1 MKKIILLI
9 LCSLFGL
16 MMLNSGLNKLLN
28 YMPMPELTPEQV
40 VLFGTLAT
48 LKWLMPL
55 VAITEIIGG
64 ILIAIPKTRA
74 LGAIVI
80 LPVMVGIVVHHAVH
94 DPSTIIIGV
103 IMLAINLWVI
113 IDNKDKYL
121 PMIG

>member
-1 MKKIILLI
+1 
-9 LCSLFGL
+9 
-16 MMLNSGLNKLLN
+16 
-28 YMPMPELTPEQV
+28 MPELTPEQV
-40 VLFGTLAT
+40 VLFGALTT

-55 VAITEIIGG
+55 VAITEIVGG

-103 IMLAINLWVI
+103 VIFAINLWAI
-113 IDNKDKYL
+113 IDSKKKYL
-121 PMIG
+121 PLVG